1 MGRYIVGVTGAS
13 GSVLAASLM
22 RELLLRGHE
31 LFVTATAAGILVLK
45 QELNLD
51 LSAMAGADQA
61 RAIAAYLGVSGSLT
75 YFDEREI
82 GAPIASG
89 SFKTDGMAVV
99 PCTMGTAHA
108 IAYGA
113 SGNLLERAADVMIK
127 EKRRLVVV
135 PRETPLSAI
144 HLQNLLQLAQNG
156 VTVLPPM
163 PAFYAHPQ
171 TVDEMVINFTGRL
184 LDQLGVENDL
194 AYVYTGL

>member
-1 MGRYIVGVTGAS
+1 MGRYIVGITGAS

-51 LSAMAGADQA
+51 LSTMAGADQA
-61 RAIAAYLGVSGSLT
+61 RAIAAYLGVSGPLT

-89 SFKTDGMAVV
+89 SFKTDG
-99 PCTMGTAHA
+99 
-108 IAYGA
+108 
-113 SGNLLERAADVMIK
+113 
-127 EKRRLVVV
+127 
-135 PRETPLSAI
+135 AI

-171 TVDEMVINFTGRL
+171 TVDEMVVNFTGRL